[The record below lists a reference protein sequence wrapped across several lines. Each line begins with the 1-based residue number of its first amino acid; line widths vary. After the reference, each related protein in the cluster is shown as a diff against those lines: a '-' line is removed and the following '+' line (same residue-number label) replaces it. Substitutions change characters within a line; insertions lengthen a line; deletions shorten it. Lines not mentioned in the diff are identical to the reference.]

1 MLDNINTG
9 YYGTKGSGKMA
20 QIYGAQNEALLDVVG
35 VIL

>member
-20 QIYGAQNEALLDVVG
+20 QIVTHQ
-35 VIL
+35 ILYDNKIG

>member
-20 QIYGAQNEALLDVVG
+20 RIDGSNCDTPD
-35 VIL
+35 II